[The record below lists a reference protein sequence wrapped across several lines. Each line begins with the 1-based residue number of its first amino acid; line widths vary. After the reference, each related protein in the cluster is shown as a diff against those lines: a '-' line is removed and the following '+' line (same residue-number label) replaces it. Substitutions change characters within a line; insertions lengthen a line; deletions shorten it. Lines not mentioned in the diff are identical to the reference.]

1 MLAAWG
7 SLGAF
12 LWVDGRVTE
21 QAILTFAVS
30 YILSM
35 ALLSPDLD
43 LSRSRASRRWGL
55 LRWLW
60 VPYAIVFR
68 HRQMSHHLILGPLT
82 RVLYLLAIGLAL
94 AFVYMVLT
102 RRALQFSIPPLS
114 SILAALLGLYLPN
127 LTHIL
132 SDRLHS
138 EWRRRRALR
147 RL

>member
-1 MLAAWG
+1 MLAVWG
-7 SLGAF
+7 GLGVF
-12 LWVDGRVTE
+12 LCLYGQITE
-21 QAILTFAVS
+21 QAVLTFAVS
-30 YILSM
+30 YVLSM

-43 LSRSRASRRWGL
+43 LSRSRAFRRWGV

-60 VPYAIVFR
+60 LPYAVVFR
-68 HRQMSHHLILGPLT
+68 HRRMSHQLILGPLT
-82 RVLYLLAIGLAL
+82 RVLYLLAMGLAL
-94 AFVYMVLT
+94 AFVYMVLA
-102 RRALQFSIPPLS
+102 RRALQLPIPPLS